1 MSSGTRFYTSVMNRN
16 VRCADPPSRAA
27 RDVKHIRGQEEKQ
40 SVMGDGIFIM
50 IDELADRLSRRTQQ
64 LGTFW

>member
-1 MSSGTRFYTSVMNRN
+1 MNRN